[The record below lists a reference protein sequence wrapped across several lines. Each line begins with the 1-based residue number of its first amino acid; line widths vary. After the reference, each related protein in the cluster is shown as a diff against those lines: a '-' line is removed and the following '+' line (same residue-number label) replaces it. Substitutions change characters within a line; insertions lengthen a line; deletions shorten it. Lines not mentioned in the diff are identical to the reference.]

1 MTKSKLKM
9 IHIHHQNQPS
19 KAISERMVISP
30 EVIEKG
36 VAYIT
41 ATKIGKQKNQ
51 TKPLGELPNA
61 VHKSQIFQVFQIQRL
76 EAN

>member
-1 MTKSKLKM
+1 
-9 IHIHHQNQPS
+9 
-19 KAISERMVISP
+19 MVISP